1 MLEQSFLLSSV
12 DMFISSYLRDETFG
26 LMAQTFD
33 RNCHNNVRMCN
44 GFACDCSCSCTCVEN
59 VSDLNDCS
67 QWNKNVLGCL
77 EQHDLLV
84 LAFFTPCKV
93 VKLCLSEARINFK
106 NISSFSRQLCPL
118 AKTVYPCQTWSSFAT
133 ATQFATNACQ
143 KFPALHRYWWTISWV
158 LNIIK

>member
-1 MLEQSFLLSSV
+1 MVLL
-12 DMFISSYLRDETFG
+12 
-26 LMAQTFD
+26 A
-33 RNCHNNVRMCN
+33 MCRPSIR
-44 GFACDCSCSCTCVEN
+44 DCSCSCTCVEN

-106 NISSFSRQLCPL
+106 NISSFIRQLYPL
-118 AKTVYPCQTWSSFAT
+118 AKTVFRAKLGVHLQQLHSLRQTLARSFQLFT
-133 ATQFATNACQ
+133 GIGEQYHGF
-143 KFPALHRYWWTISWV
+143 
-158 LNIIK
+158 